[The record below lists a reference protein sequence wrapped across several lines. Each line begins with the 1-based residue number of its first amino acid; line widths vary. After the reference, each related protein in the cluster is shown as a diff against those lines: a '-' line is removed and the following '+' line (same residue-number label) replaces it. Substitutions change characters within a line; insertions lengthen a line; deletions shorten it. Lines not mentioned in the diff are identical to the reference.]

1 MEARRLQI
9 AVMPAE
15 NGLATPPRRGRAI
28 TVRTPGRHSFAEAS
42 ANPLLDDPNAEPAE
56 DDLLALTD
64 GEEEEAEGEEE
75 TRVPDD
81 SEELEMWMR
90 QTRRASLLTPEQEVH
105 LAVRVMAK
113 ELADKGKTAE
123 LLRLLQRSELAHMG
137 KPKELTPLI
146 IRRIENEGIEAKRHL
161 IESNLRLVVSIAKKY
176 NARGIPLADLIQEGN
191 LGLIRAVEKFDWS
204 KGFRFST
211 YATWW
216 IRRAIARAIINQG
229 RTIRIP
235 VYVAE
240 LINKV
245 VKTASRLQQELQREA
260 TEEEISREVGLSVDR
275 VREMMRVAVEPIS
288 LETPV
293 GEKDNSSIG
302 DFVQST
308 NMPTPGDVTW
318 SLIRR
323 EEIDG
328 ILGRLTSRERDV
340 VRLRF
345 GLDDGRSRTLE
356 EVGAELNV
364 TRERVRQ
371 IELRAMKKLRHIGQ
385 ELSAQ
390 GFTITPNPA
399 T

>member
-1 MEARRLQI
+1 
-9 AVMPAE
+9 MPAE
-15 NGLATPPRRGRAI
+15 NATVATPRRGRAI
-28 TVRTPGRHSFAEAS
+28 TVRTPGRASFADATTRPMLE
-42 ANPLLDDPNAEPAE
+42 DTTEPAE
-56 DDLLALTD
+56 DDLLEDEL
-64 GEEEEAEGEEE
+64 EEIEDEEA
-75 TRVPDD
+75 PPQHDD

-90 QTRRASLLTPEQEVH
+90 QTRRAHLLTPGQEE
-105 LAVRVMAK
+105 
-113 ELADKGKTAE
+113 ELAKRVQAKDLVDSGKIVEALK
-123 LLRLLQRSELAHMG
+123 LLKREHVNYTEFDVEIL
-137 KPKELTPLI
+137 
-146 IRRIENEGIEAKRHL
+146 RREGRAAKQHL

-191 LGLIRAVEKFDWS
+191 LGLIRAVEKFDWR

-245 VKTASRLQQELQREA
+245 VKTASQLQQELQREP
-260 TEEEISREVGLSVDR
+260 TEEEISEKVGLSIDR

-308 NMPTPGDVTW
+308 NMPSPGDVTW
-318 SLIRR
+318 TLIRR

-345 GLDDGRSRTLE
+345 GLDDGRTRTLE
-356 EVGAELNV
+356 EVGSELNV

-371 IELRAMKKLRHIGQ
+371 IELRAMKKLRHIGN
-385 ELSAQ
+385 ELAAQ
-390 GFTITPNPA
+390 GFTVTPSPA
-399 T
+399 

>member
-1 MEARRLQI
+1 MAI
-9 AVMPAE
+9 E
-15 NGLATPPRRGRAI
+15 NGLPTQPKRGRAI
-28 TVRTPGRHSFAEAS
+28 TVRTPGRHSGFMDPGATALEDPTAEGA
-42 ANPLLDDPNAEPAE
+42 
-56 DDLLALTD
+56 DDLLD
-64 GEEEEAEGEEE
+64 GDASDEELEELEAEAQQ
-75 TRVPDD
+75 DD

-90 QTRRASLLTPEQEVH
+90 QTRRAQLLTPEQEVH
-105 LAVRVMAK
+105 LAVLVMAK
-113 ELADKGKTAE
+113 EYAEKDKHKE
-123 LLRLLQRSELAHMG
+123 LLKLLQRRDITHPVG
-137 KPKELTPLI
+137 KPTELNQFI
-146 IRRIENEGIEAKRHL
+146 IARVIAEGVEAKRHL

-176 NARGIPLADLIQEGN
+176 NARGIPFADLIQEGN

-302 DFVQST
+302 DFVQSQ

-345 GLDDGRSRTLE
+345 GLDDGRARTLE
-356 EVGAELNV
+356 EVGSELNV

-385 ELSAQ
+385 ELSSQ
-390 GFTITPNPA
+390 GFSITPNPN
-399 T
+399 

>member
-1 MEARRLQI
+1 MDE
-9 AVMPAE
+9 VTSSGE
-15 NGLATPPRRGRAI
+15 NGQQPKAKRGKAI
-28 TVRTPGRHSFAEAS
+28 TVRTHNRHAFIDAAKHMVLDDSEP
-42 ANPLLDDPNAEPAE
+42 NEEELLDLEE
-56 DDLLALTD
+56 
-64 GEEEEAEGEEE
+64 EEEEAQPEHAD
-75 TRVPDD
+75 T
-81 SEELEMWMR
+81 EELEMWMR
-90 QTRRASLLTPEQEVH
+90 QTRRAHLLTPAQEED
-105 LAVRVMAK
+105 LAKKVQAKDLAEIGKWNKVGELMNLPKDFEWTDFDRKDVMKIGTQAK
-113 ELADKGKTAE
+113 
-123 LLRLLQRSELAHMG
+123 QQ
-137 KPKELTPLI
+137 
-146 IRRIENEGIEAKRHL
+146 L

-191 LGLIRAVEKFDWS
+191 LGLIRAVEKFDWR

-229 RTIRIP
+229 RTVRIP

-245 VKTASRLQQELQREA
+245 MKTANALQQEFHREP
-260 TEEEISREVGLSVDR
+260 TPDEVAERVGMSADR
-275 VREMMRVAVEPIS
+275 VQEMLRVAVEPLS

-302 DFVQST
+302 DFIPSS

-345 GLDDGRSRTLE
+345 GLDDGRARTLE
-356 EVGAELNV
+356 EVGAALNV

-385 ELSAQ
+385 ELSSQ
-390 GFTITPNPA
+390 GFTITPSPH
-399 T
+399 